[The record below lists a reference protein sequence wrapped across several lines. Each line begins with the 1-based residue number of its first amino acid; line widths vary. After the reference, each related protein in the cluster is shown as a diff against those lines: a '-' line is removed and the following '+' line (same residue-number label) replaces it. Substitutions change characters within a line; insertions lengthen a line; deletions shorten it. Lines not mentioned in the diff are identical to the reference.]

1 MAVVHKLN
9 LIWVEAAHLEN
20 DFDNKTEGMGGEK
33 EYEEAW
39 DKMKSAHGVVG
50 LAPSEFV
57 RGFLSLWYIRVADM
71 KCPGETAVW
80 LFLQSVIN
88 L

>member
-1 MAVVHKLN
+1 MAVVRKLN

-20 DFDNKTEGMGGEK
+20 DSDNKAEGMGGGK

-50 LAPSEFV
+50 SAPSEFI
-57 RGFLSLWYIRVADM
+57 RGFLSLRYIRVADM
-71 KCPGETAVW
+71 KCP
-80 LFLQSVIN
+80 I
-88 L
+88 